1 VGSRTVTVV
10 VISIV
15 EVDVTVC
22 VIVVPFSVFVEA
34 DDGKSSGGPITQLV
48 SMVVTIAIDVDVAFA
63 CEEVSGCV

>member
-34 DDGKSSGGPITQLV
+34 DDEKNSGGPITQLV

-63 CEEVSGCV
+63 

>member
-1 VGSRTVTVV
+1 M
-10 VISIV
+10 

-34 DDGKSSGGPITQLV
+34 DDEKNSGGPITQLV